1 MTIGK
6 LTRYGLPLANVAATG
21 TATNSITPGQ
31 TLEVSRFKLGGTA
44 LTRAMITQ
52 FRIRANGKVIV
63 DTNGT
68 DLQKIN
74 DYRGVAG
81 DPTFMDYYFSDYA
94 LNNELDRMVGAF
106 DTTYGIGN
114 ITQEVKI
121 VGATAPIITPILI
134 QSGAQKNATGDALPY
149 APLISKLLQYP
160 FSISV
165 GGKLQV
171 ALPFGPQTGGIIKRV
186 HVAHTGNMIGVTV
199 KENATVVHESLRLEN
214 EYEQKRFGR
223 VPQANMYTV
232 DFVVDGDMRKA
243 MNTRS
248 STSME
253 WLPEF
258 SAADSGTIYVEYLD
272 PLGNL

>member
-6 LTRYGLPLANVAATG
+6 LTRYGLPLSNVAPTG
-21 TATNSITPGQ
+21 TATNNITPGQ
-31 TLEVSRFKLGGTA
+31 TLEVTRFKLGGTA
-44 LTRAMITQ
+44 LTKAMIQQ

-74 DYRGVAG
+74 DYRGIAG
-81 DPTFMDYYFSDYA
+81 DAAFLEYYFADYS

-106 DTTYGIGN
+106 DTSFGIGN
-114 ITQEVKI
+114 ITQEIKI
-121 VGATAPIITPILI
+121 AGATAPVITPILI
-134 QSGAQKNATGDALPY
+134 QSGAQKDATGAAQPY
-149 APLISKLLQYP
+149 ALVLSKLLQYP
-160 FSISV
+160 FNIST
-165 GGKLQV
+165 GGRLRV
-171 ALPFGPQTGGIIKRV
+171 DLPFGPQTGGIIKRV
-186 HVAHTGNMIGVTV
+186 HIVHGGNMTGITV
-199 KENATVVHESLRLEN
+199 KENATVVHESVKAEN

-232 DFVVDGDMRKA
+232 DFVVDGDIRKA
-243 MNTRS
+243 MNTRA

-258 SAADSGTIYVEYLD
+258 SAADAGTIYVEYLD